1 MFRTWN
7 QKGRVRVIVTVPR
20 MDITLGSTLDKWDSN
35 MRIENNVYLIV
46 RPLQAI
52 WSLLYANVDLY
63 NNLFVAFLHITK
75 ISVISNIKYFVFT
88 SKIFIIIMLYF
99 KQKKI

>member
-7 QKGRVRVIVTVPR
+7 QKGRVRIIVTVPR
-20 MDITLGSTLDKWDSN
+20 MDITLGSTLDKWGSN
-35 MRIENNVYLIV
+35 MRLENNVYLIV

-75 ISVISNIKYFVFT
+75 ISVISNILFSLVKYLSSLCYT
-88 SKIFIIIMLYF
+88 SNKR
-99 KQKKI
+99 KPK